1 MDSSDSDNLIKHGT
15 LMFVATSIANVANYV
30 FHVLM
35 GRMLGPADYGILMSL
50 ISLLMIIS
58 VPAGAFQTV
67 ITKYVSQFKAK
78 EEYAKINRLILVSAK
93 RLFWCGLLAFLVLAL
108 LSGYVAAFLR
118 IPSRV
123 PVIVLGLVLL
133 VSIILPVLSGG
144 LQGLQIFEHL
154 GGYIITGGV
163 LRVVFGVLLV
173 SLGLGVS
180 GAIGASALSTA
191 IVLVL
196 AFVSLRFIYGW
207 KDENVRLNSSE
218 MYRYF
223 WPVLATVL
231 CFMVLTNT
239 DIILVKHFFSPVEAG
254 HYSAAAV
261 FGKIVLFLPAA
272 IVMVMFPKTSELHAL
287 EKDSS
292 LILWK
297 SLLGV
302 GFLCGVVTAGYF
314 LFPRLIVSVLFG
326 VKYLSAVPLIGLFGL
341 AMTFFSLV
349 NILIFYHL
357 SVHNLR
363 FIYALVACTLLQV
376 GAIWVFHRTLMQ
388 VLYILIGSGIL
399 LILVNEYFLFIPRY
413 LRDYAR
419 RRRI

>member
-15 LMFVATSIANVANYV
+15 LMFVATSMANVANYV
-30 FHVLM
+30 FHVLL

-58 VPAGAFQTV
+58 VPAGALQTV

-78 EEYAKINRLILVSAK
+78 EEYAKINRLILVSIK
-93 RLFWCGLLAFLVLAL
+93 RLFWYGLLAFLVFAF

-363 FIYALVACTLLQV
+363 FIYALVTCTLLQV
-376 GAIWVFHRTLMQ
+376 TAVWFFHRTLTQ

-399 LILVNEYFLFIPRY
+399 LILVNGYFLFIPRY